1 MVTTSRP
8 QLHRVT
14 CSNKTPIPAAPAD
27 RRHGRYLHVPGTN
40 KIWKKK
46 LLMGKKKGTTSGNFL
61 LSHWLPRILWKG
73 AHGLPKSAPFLSQ
86 QGKMPEIPAAS
97 SVSCHDGRK
106 DSSTCHLK
114 FSWNLLNFSVF
125 RTERA
130 VFTSKYE
137 QFWEN
142 WEITATT
149 TIHKCS
155 CTPWTCCSIKVNAC
169 FTSVTWDRAKSKLKN
184 RKFKNLASEDSWSFK
199 SQRCPVSCW
208 NCWQCDSTIPTVDSQ
223 VTVSMILILK

>member
-40 KIWKKK
+40 NLKKK
-46 LLMGKKKGTTSGNFL
+46 HVDGEKKTHHFGKFSPGSL
-61 LSHWLPRILWKG
+61 V
-73 AHGLPKSAPFLSQ
+73 APDPLERCTWPAKVIINLSQ

-130 VFTSKYE
+130 VLPLKYE
-137 QFWEN
+137 QFWEI

-155 CTPWTCCSIKVNAC
+155 CTP
-169 FTSVTWDRAKSKLKN
+169 
-184 RKFKNLASEDSWSFK
+184 
-199 SQRCPVSCW
+199 
-208 NCWQCDSTIPTVDSQ
+208 
-223 VTVSMILILK
+223 

>member
-40 KIWKKK
+40 NFKKK
-46 LLMGKKKGTTSGNFL
+46 NMLMGKKKTHHFGKFSPGSL
-61 LSHWLPRILWKG
+61 V
-73 AHGLPKSAPFLSQ
+73 APDPLERCTWPAKVIINLSQ

-130 VFTSKYE
+130 VFTSQIWTILGNLGNHSYNYNTQVQLHPLNVLQHQGQRLFHLSDMRSCKKQTE
-137 QFWEN
+137 KTQILRTWLQKTAGVSNPNVVPCPAGTADSLTVQFE
-142 WEITATT
+142 
-149 TIHKCS
+149 
-155 CTPWTCCSIKVNAC
+155 
-169 FTSVTWDRAKSKLKN
+169 L
-184 RKFKNLASEDSWSFK
+184 
-199 SQRCPVSCW
+199 
-208 NCWQCDSTIPTVDSQ
+208 
-223 VTVSMILILK
+223 